1 MAACM
6 FIRDRPFQE
15 SWRIRLLLAILNC
28 LVVPL
33 VLKPTL
39 DYTLQCRVTRPE
51 SLLLEVRVFAS
62 FFLFQIRSVWNL
74 PAVVDIFKGRCFT
87 SLFVYNSSSTQ
98 YDMEVTQDLA
108 VNPLGTYVCKYTARV
123 AMDSTGNNIVVAD
136 GENTILP

>member
-1 MAACM
+1 
-6 FIRDRPFQE
+6 
-15 SWRIRLLLAILNC
+15 LLFFFFKFALFGIQPC
-28 LVVPL
+28 F
-33 VLKPTL
+33 
-39 DYTLQCRVTRPE
+39 
-51 SLLLEVRVFAS
+51 VF
-62 FFLFQIRSVWNL
+62 
-74 PAVVDIFKGRCFT
+74 FKGYCFT